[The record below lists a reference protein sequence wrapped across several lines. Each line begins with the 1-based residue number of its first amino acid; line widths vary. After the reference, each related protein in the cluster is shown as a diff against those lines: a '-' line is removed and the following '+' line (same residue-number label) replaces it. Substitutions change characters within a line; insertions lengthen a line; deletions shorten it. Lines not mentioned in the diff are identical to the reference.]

1 MKNERSLYW
10 GLILYEDSENLKFS
24 DFNFSNYE
32 YLYIKHDKD
41 KTDDGSLKKTHYH
54 VVLKF
59 KNYKWLS
66 SLSEELGIPYN
77 YFEKIRSLD
86 NILCYLIHYKEDSK
100 YHYDFDNLVG
110 SSMLKSKLKK
120 IINNFERD
128 ETDIMSDFMNFI
140 NSSKK
145 IKFIDLYRFAVDNQY
160 WSEFRRNYSILKDLT
175 MEHNQLYNNY
185 EKGDSTI

>member
-10 GLILYEDSENLKFS
+10 GLILYEDSDNLKFS

-66 SLSEELGIPYN
+66 SLSDETGIPYN

-100 YHYDFDNLVG
+100 YHYNFDDLVG
-110 SSMLKSKLKK
+110 SSILKSKLKK

-128 ETDIMSDFMNFI
+128 ETDIMCDFMNFI

-185 EKGDSTI
+185 EKGE